1 MENSMENVYTDV
13 RVQRVDLR
21 RTSQKKGIL
30 HTPTT
35 HRLDITQNGDTEWL
49 QTWVGFITQQLR
61 HARNLV
67 KVQEQRWHQETDFH
81 LDVDNVRSI
90 WCLCNRYANKQP
102 CHRSSHA
109 R

>member
-90 WCLCNRYANKQP
+90 WCLCNRYANKLP
-102 CHRSSHA
+102 CYRSSHA